1 MAKDSRYSEK
11 DLNNLRVLP
20 ENLAEGLGSR
30 RPRCWSYIV
39 FIIENKPKNL
49 VVNQRCSWNIVF
61 TYLRLVL
68 GLHANSSFPDVY

>member
-11 DLNNLRVLP
+11 DLNNLHVLP

-30 RPRCWSYIV
+30 RLRCWSYIV
-39 FIIENKPKNL
+39 FIIENIPKNL
-49 VVNQRCSWNIVF
+49 VVNQRRSWNIVV

-68 GLHANSSFPDVY
+68 GLHANTLFPDVY